1 MQLFAKSYYH
11 WWDSHYTEFDNVIGS
26 PGTLS
31 EVEDDGFWGY
41 SDRGLNLM
49 AKFRLNPW
57 FDEVLGY
64 DLQNYEGHDAVLVI
78 QQQTETDNAVFG
90 QIATSSDLMA
100 HTTVAVGARFN
111 KPTSGES
118 DAVWSV
124 SGKHDI
130 NDDLFVRGQVG
141 TAFRLPTAEE
151 LFANDPDDER
161 GDPNLKPETSKNL
174 NLSIGGN
181 LGQSWLKWELVGF
194 ARDITNLIDYASFDD
209 TTNQAVFG
217 NVPGTVRVRGGEID
231 VGADF
236 ADYSA
241 HLDYTYSHSVQ
252 GGNLQIPAVPVQ
264 QAKASL
270 DYHPEEQPFGVTL
283 SAIFVGAEWET
294 GLGSTGD
301 GRGEY
306 GKYPVVDL
314 AAHYFL
320 DAHHH
325 HIISLRLEN
334 VFDRQYATSL
344 GTAQDDATGNY
355 YTYDNLGVPRTLA
368 GRYTYKF

>member
-1 MQLFAKSYYH
+1 
-11 WWDSHYTEFDNVIGS
+11 
-26 PGTLS
+26 
-31 EVEDDGFWGY
+31 
-41 SDRGLNLM
+41 M
-49 AKFRLNPW
+49 ARFRLNPW

-64 DLQNYEGHDAVLVI
+64 DFQNYEGHDAVLVI
-78 QQQTETDNAVFG
+78 QQQTESDNAVFG

-100 HTTVAVGARFN
+100 HTIVAVGARFN

-118 DAVWSV
+118 DVVWSA
-124 SGKHDI
+124 SGKHEI
-130 NDDLFVRGQVG
+130 NDDLFVRGELG
-141 TAFRLPTAEE
+141 TSFRLPTAEE

-181 LGQSWLKWELVGF
+181 LGQSWFKWELVGF
-194 ARDITNLIDYASFDD
+194 ARDITNLIDYATFDD

-231 VGADF
+231 VCADF
-236 ADYSA
+236 PDYSA

-264 QAKASL
+264 QAKASF

-294 GLGSTGD
+294 GLGSTVD

-306 GKYPVVDL
+306 GKYPVVDV

-355 YTYDNLGVPRTLA
+355 YTYQNLGVPRTLA
-368 GRYTYKF
+368 GRYTYRF